1 MCKLHQSSHVMR
13 DTHTNGRGDSAA
25 HDEDRL
31 VRLPWM
37 FVQDHNDRME
47 QHQHCEVVKCNSKS
61 VWISLD
67 DPNLDDL
74 LDDARHYADKD
85 MRSGWDE
92 GALRYVYAAERLLK
106 AYYDQIE
113 ETDEESDEEG
123 NA

>member
-1 MCKLHQSSHVMR
+1 MKVQ
-13 DTHTNGRGDSAA
+13 HTTTGAETPAA
-25 HDEDRL
+25 HDENRL

-74 LDDARHYADKD
+74 LDDARHYAHKD

-106 AYYDQIE
+106 AYNDQVVE
-113 ETDEESDEEG
+113 GDEEESE
-123 NA
+123 

>member
-1 MCKLHQSSHVMR
+1 MR
-13 DTHTNGRGDSAA
+13 TQNTPTGAGNTTAA

-47 QHQHCEVVKCNSKS
+47 RHEHCEAVKYNSKS

-74 LDDARHYADKD
+74 LDDARHYANKD
-85 MRSGWDE
+85 GRRGWDE
-92 GALRYVYAAERLLK
+92 SALPYVYAAERLLK
-106 AYYDQIE
+106 AYHDQVVE
-113 ETDEESDEEG
+113 GDEGE
-123 NA
+123 AQ